1 MAGSFPAHTTRLMRR
16 RIGWTAAAAVLLLGA
31 CGRGRPPGDA
41 ESGAPA
47 EASGKPVQA
56 AAVGKLPPGVSNE
69 AGQQGQELYLRACVM
84 CHGENAGGTPLGPS
98 LTDREW
104 LEGNGSFEEIIA
116 VVREGVATP
125 KQFEV
130 PMPPRG
136 DGTFSDEQIRAVAA
150 YTYSIANPR

>member
-1 MAGSFPAHTTRLMRR
+1 MAAT
-16 RIGWTAAAAVLLLGA
+16 AVLLMGA
-31 CGRGRPPGDA
+31 CGRGR
-41 ESGAPA
+41 APA
-47 EASGKPVQA
+47 EEASGAAPEEAGRPVAA

-84 CHGENAGGTPLGPS
+84 CHGENAGGTALGPS

-104 LEGNGSFEEIIA
+104 LEGNGSFEEIIE
-116 VVREGVATP
+116 VVRNGVATP

-130 PMPPRG
+130 PMPARG

>member
-1 MAGSFPAHTTRLMRR
+1 MRR
-16 RIGWTAAAAVLLLGA
+16 RIGWTAAAAVLVLGA
-31 CGRGRPPGDA
+31 CGRGRPPAEA
-41 ESGAPA
+41 ESGT
-47 EASGKPVQA
+47 EAAADKGRPVAA
-56 AAVGKLPPGVSNE
+56 AAVGKLPPGVPNE

-104 LEGNGSFEEIIA
+104 LEGNGSFEEIIE
-116 VVREGVATP
+116 VVRNGVATP
-125 KQFEV
+125 KQFAV

-136 DGTFSDEQIRAVAA
+136 DGSFTDEQVRAVSA

>member
-1 MAGSFPAHTTRLMRR
+1 M
-16 RIGWTAAAAVLLLGA
+16 AAAAVLLLGA
-31 CGRGRPPGDA
+31 CGRGRPPADDG
-41 ESGAPA
+41 SGSAPQ
-47 EASGKPVQA
+47 EAGRPVAA
-56 AAVGKLPPGVSNE
+56 AAVGKLPAGVSNE

-104 LEGNGSFEEIIA
+104 LEGSGSFEEVTA
-116 VVREGVATP
+116 VVRSGVATP

-130 PMPPRG
+130 PMPARG
-136 DGTFSDEQIRAVAA
+136 DGTFNDEQIRAVAA